1 MCWAQ
6 VKPALKYLTDP
17 KYEHDRPKNT
27 HSSTHDKYFKEQIM
41 SKQQYNL
48 HTKTD
53 YLNRKM
59 FLDPAG
65 PVTIQRFEEVKYKKI
80 ADFEATARGFFWQPE
95 EISLTKDSNDFKDA
109 SDAVKHIFTSNL
121 LRQTALDSLQGR
133 GPSQIFMPVISLP
146 ELEALVYN
154 WTFFETNIHSK
165 SYSHIIRNI
174 YNVPKDVFN
183 TIHDTKEI
191 VDMASSVGDYYEAL
205 HMVNCRKQMG
215 ETVTEHE
222 HVRAIWMALH
232 ASYALEAFRFMVS
245 FATSLAMVENRIFIG
260 NGNIISL
267 ILQDELLHKGWTA
280 YLINQVIKE
289 DPRFLVAKEE
299 CEQEVYQLYMDVIRE
314 EKAWADYLFNKGPVI
329 GLNANILKDFVDY
342 TAVGALKDIGIKY
355 QGIAPKSTPIPWFN
369 KHTDT
374 SKKQTALQEN
384 ESTNYVIGVMSEGID
399 YDALP
404 AL

>member
-1 MCWAQ
+1 MKDLNLTIPTNEIVVVAEKVLEYK
-6 VKPALKYLTDP
+6 VK
-17 KYEHDRPKNT
+17 
-27 HSSTHDKYFKEQIM
+27 M

-48 HTKTD
+48 NTKTD

-222 HVRAIWMALH
+222 HIRAIWMALH

-299 CEQEVYQLYMDVIRE
+299 CEQEVYRLYMDVIRE
-314 EKAWADYLFNKGPVI
+314 EKAWAEYLFNKGPVI

>member
-1 MCWAQ
+1 
-6 VKPALKYLTDP
+6 
-17 KYEHDRPKNT
+17 
-27 HSSTHDKYFKEQIM
+27 M
-41 SKQQYNL
+41 SKAQYNL
-48 HTKTD
+48 STKTD

-80 ADFEATARGFFWQPE
+80 ADFDSTARGFFWQPE
-95 EISLTKDSNDFKDA
+95 EISLSKDANDFKDA

-133 GPSQIFMPVISLP
+133 GPTQVFTPVCSLP
-146 ELEALVYN
+146 ELEALMYN
-154 WTFFETNIHSK
+154 WGFFETNIHSK

-191 VDMASSVGDYYEAL
+191 VDMASSVGKYYDEL
-205 HMVNCRKQMG
+205 HKINCQKELGQ
-215 ETVTEHE
+215 EVTEQE
-222 HVRAIWMALH
+222 HVRAVYMALH

-245 FATSLAMVENRIFIG
+245 FATSLAMVENKIFIG

-280 YLINQVIKE
+280 YIINQVVKE
-289 DPRFLVAKEE
+289 DTRFATAAKE
-299 CEQEVYQLYMDVIRE
+299 CEREVYALYLDVIRE
-314 EKAWADYLFNKGPVI
+314 EKEWADYLFNKGPVI

-355 QGIAPKSTPIPWFN
+355 QSPAPKSTPIPWFN
-369 KHTDT
+369 KHSDT

-384 ESTNYVIGVMSEGID
+384 ESTNYVIGVMGEGID

>member
-1 MCWAQ
+1 
-6 VKPALKYLTDP
+6 
-17 KYEHDRPKNT
+17 
-27 HSSTHDKYFKEQIM
+27 M
-41 SKQQYNL
+41 SQAQYNL
-48 HTKTD
+48 NTKTD

-80 ADFEATARGFFWQPE
+80 ADFETTARGFFWVPE
-95 EISLTKDSNDFKDA
+95 EISLSKDANDFKEA

-133 GPSQIFMPVISLP
+133 GPSQIFTPVISLP

-154 WTFFETNIHSK
+154 WTFFETNIHSR

-174 YNVPKDVFN
+174 YNVPKDVFA

-191 VDMASSVGDYYEAL
+191 VDMASSVGQYYDKL
-205 HMVNCRKQMG
+205 HTINCRKELLENFPEQ
-215 ETVTEHE
+215 EHIK
-222 HVRAIWMALH
+222 AIWLALN

-245 FATSLAMVENRIFIG
+245 FATSLAMVENKIFIG
-260 NGNIISL
+260 NGNIIGL

-280 YLINQVIKE
+280 YLINQVVKE
-289 DPRFLVAKEE
+289 DERFAKAKIE
-299 CEQEVYQLYMDVIRE
+299 CEQEVYQMYLDVIRE
-314 EKAWADYLFNKGPVI
+314 EKTWAEYLFQKGPVI
-329 GLNANILKDFVDY
+329 GLNANILKEFVDY

-355 QGIAPKSTPIPWFN
+355 TNPAPKVTPIPWFN
-369 KHTDT
+369 KHSDT

-384 ESTNYVIGVMSEGID
+384 ESTNYVIGVMSENVD

-404 AL
+404 AI

>member
-1 MCWAQ
+1 
-6 VKPALKYLTDP
+6 
-17 KYEHDRPKNT
+17 
-27 HSSTHDKYFKEQIM
+27 M

-59 FLDPAG
+59 FLDPEG

-80 ADFEATARGFFWQPE
+80 ADFETTARGFFWVPE
-95 EISLTKDSNDFKDA
+95 EVSLTKDANDFKEA

-133 GPSQIFMPVISLP
+133 APSQVFTPVVSLP
-146 ELEALVYN
+146 ELEALIYN
-154 WTFFETNIHSK
+154 WSFFETNIHSR

-191 VDMASSVGDYYEAL
+191 VDMASSVGRYYDEL
-205 HMVNCRKQMG
+205 HKVNCRKELGQDVN
-215 ETVTEHE
+215 EKEHIK
-222 HVRAIWMALH
+222 AIYMALH

-245 FATSLAMVENRIFIG
+245 FATSLAMVENKIFIG

-280 YLINQVIKE
+280 YLINQVVKE
-289 DPRFLVAKEE
+289 DSRFAQVKSE
-299 CEQEVYQLYMDVIRE
+299 CEAEVYQLYMDVIRE
-314 EKAWADYLFNKGPVI
+314 EKDWADYLFKMGPVI
-329 GLNANILKDFVDY
+329 GLNATVLKDFVDY
-342 TAVGALKDIGIKY
+342 TATGALKEIGIRY
-355 QGIAPKSTPIPWFN
+355 NNPAPKTTPIPWFN
-369 KHTDT
+369 KHSDT

-384 ESTNYVIGVMSEGID
+384 ESTNYVIGVMTDSIEYND
-399 YDALP
+399 LP
-404 AL
+404 NI